1 MEATRK
7 SLQYRNMNFFKKIV
21 RMLAYRYSGLHRWY
35 VRLCNPRS
43 MEYAAYLKVHG
54 GFYAMGEL
62 NSINVGIT
70 ITDPAYLRIGNN
82 CGLSACTLLG
92 HDGSIRVLNNAYGKC
107 LDSVGKIDIR
117 DNSFIGHGAI
127 VMPRVTIGPNS
138 IVAAGAVVTGNVEP
152 GTVVG
157 GNPARFICTTE
168 DLVKRIEERSNAYPW
183 HEMIKRREGAFDASM
198 EPELVRMRQHSFY
211 GELH

>member
-1 MEATRK
+1 M
-7 SLQYRNMNFFKKIV
+7 SLFK
-21 RMLAYRYSGLHRWY
+21 MLVKALAFKYPQLRTWY
-35 VRLCNPRS
+35 VRICRPSSL
-43 MEYAAYLKVHG
+43 EYAVFMKLHG

-62 NSINVGIT
+62 NSINVGAT
-70 ITDPAYLRIGNN
+70 FTDPAYVRIGNN
-82 CGLSACTLLG
+82 CAFSACTLLG
-92 HDGSIRVLNNAYGKC
+92 HDGSVRILNTAYGKK
-107 LDSVGKIDIR
+107 LDSVGHIDVR

-138 IVAAGAVVTGNVEP
+138 IVAAGAVVTGDVAP

-157 GNPARFICTTE
+157 GNPARFICTTAAM
-168 DLVKRIEERSNAYPW
+168 VERMEARSVGYPW
-183 HEMIKRREGAFDASM
+183 YSMIQAREGAFDAKM

>member
-1 MEATRK
+1 MGLLKRVVTA
-7 SLQYRNMNFFKKIV
+7 
-21 RMLAYRYSGLHRWY
+21 LAFRYARFRWLY
-35 VRLCNPRS
+35 VRLCRPS
-43 MEYAAYLKVHG
+43 SLEYAAYLKVHG
-54 GFYAMGEL
+54 GFYAMGES

-82 CGLSACTLLG
+82 CALSACTLLG
-92 HDGSIRVLNNAYGKC
+92 HDGSIRVLNAAYGKT

-117 DNSFIGHGAI
+117 DNSFVGHGAI

-138 IVAAGAVVTGNVEP
+138 IVAAGAVVTTDVAP

-157 GNPARFICTTE
+157 GNPARVICTTE
-168 DLVKRIEERSNAYPW
+168 AMVERMEARSDAYPW
-183 HEMIKRREGAFDASM
+183 NDMIKRRKGAFDAAM

-211 GELH
+211 GELN